1 MLQHNPLCLTLVH
14 ANLTLYRFLHTSD
27 FEKIKASHAKRKEV
41 KKLGTKFTGSLPP
54 MRGNGGGAGGL
65 RGGGGMGP
73 GLSYSGKRQ
82 PATQEGGT
90 MTKRATV
97 PTNRTSR
104 GGGGSSGTGNGYGA
118 TGGAVGGIAGI
129 RALQAGRGR

>member
-1 MLQHNPLCLTLVH
+1 MPLRGAASGVKTKNKYLQ
-14 ANLTLYRFLHTSD
+14 D

-54 MRGNGGGAGGL
+54 MRGAGGTG
-65 RGGGGMGP
+65 RGGGGATGP

-97 PTNRTSR
+97 PTNRAGRGMGYSGAAA
-104 GGGGSSGTGNGYGA
+104 GGGA
-118 TGGAVGGIAGI
+118 AGGAVGGVAGI